1 MGQISVR
8 FQKPRRKLEV
18 NKSQVLTGWKE
29 LEMDHFFRHKLI
41 PHLRELE
48 NSSYVP
54 SLYTNNGTDSWE
66 NRTYFTEVKL
76 FGGKTNYLL
85 LLFVWGFLSN
95 KKVVSLFLIVCTS
108 VESNLFQK
116 LITTLLRCNEIWFS
130 LEYWMNKAVL
140 ELNIMQS
147 LFIIRSLFYRSFF
160 LFAKVFD
167 RLNWF
172 VLFLVCL
179 L

>member
-66 NRTYFTEVKL
+66 NRTYFTEVNYL
-76 FGGKTNYLL
+76 GGKQTIFYYYLYEDFWATKRL
-85 LLFVWGFLSN
+85 YLFFLLFAH
-95 KKVVSLFLIVCTS
+95 
-108 VESNLFQK
+108 Q
-116 LITTLLRCNEIWFS
+116 
-130 LEYWMNKAVL
+130 
-140 ELNIMQS
+140 
-147 LFIIRSLFYRSFF
+147 
-160 LFAKVFD
+160 
-167 RLNWF
+167 
-172 VLFLVCL
+172 
-179 L
+179 